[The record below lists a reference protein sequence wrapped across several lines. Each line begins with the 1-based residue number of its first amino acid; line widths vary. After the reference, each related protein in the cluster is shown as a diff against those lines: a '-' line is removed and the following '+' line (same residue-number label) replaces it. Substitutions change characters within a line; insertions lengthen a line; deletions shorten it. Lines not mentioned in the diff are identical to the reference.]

1 MQKPCK
7 NNFHRVLIVGSYIV
21 AQIVVFL
28 NLCYNIDVALE
39 HMLCSFRMLEQTAR
53 KGSLFLLS
61 FMPSCVILESEFLAK
76 PAVIKNTAVFL
87 FSQ

>member
-1 MQKPCK
+1 MCKNPAK

-28 NLCYNIDVALE
+28 NLCYNRGVALE
-39 HMLCSFRMLEQTAR
+39 HQVVFLSDVRQTAR

-61 FMPSCVILESEFLAK
+61 DCVILESEFLAK